1 MFQLD
6 NLKGA
11 DLGIL
16 AETMRTNYGA
26 ILNVNSSLLDWKE
39 IDGQPGNF
47 IKVLTLDHGNHRVD
61 FLFKQA
67 PHAEFAKHNHAC
79 TAVALT
85 LEGVWGYR
93 EGEELH
99 FPGTFSYEP
108 AGSAHTPYAT
118 EKGMVVYAS
127 FQGTSPVMLEL
138 LDDDNNITGEL
149 TLDFF
154 AQYYQG

>member
-1 MFQLD
+1 MFSLD
-6 NLKGA
+6 ALKGHDIGVLA
-11 DLGIL
+11 DT
-16 AETMRTNYGA
+16 ARTNYGE
-26 ILNVNSSLLDWKE
+26 IINVNSALIDWKE
-39 IDGQPGNF
+39 VEGQPGNF
-47 IKVLTLDHGNHRVD
+47 IKVLTVDKARHRVD

-67 PHAEFAKHNHAC
+67 PHAEFARHNHAC

-85 LEGVWGYR
+85 LDGLWGYR

-127 FQGTSPVMLEL
+127 FQGTSDVMLEI
-138 LDDDNNITGEL
+138 LDDDDNIIDYL

-154 AQYYQG
+154 AQYSDD